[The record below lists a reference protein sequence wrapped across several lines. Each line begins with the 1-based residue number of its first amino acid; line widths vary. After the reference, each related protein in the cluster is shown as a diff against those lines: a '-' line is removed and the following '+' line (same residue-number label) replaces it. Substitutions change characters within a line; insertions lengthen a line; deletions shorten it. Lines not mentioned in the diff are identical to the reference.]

1 MRKRLVKIISSDSAQ
16 MDDAEAGND
25 SAKAEGPRKKI
36 DELDQKLGPEYLKL
50 VHFRVWLSFDTR
62 KSHIKT
68 RSVRQ
73 AAALVQCRPTTRS
86 GELPVAGLRKIA
98 ETKPI
103 EHGDES
109 A

>member
-73 AAALVQCRPTTRS
+73 AAALVQCTCVQS
-86 GELPVAGLRKIA
+86 NL
-98 ETKPI
+98 
-103 EHGDES
+103 
-109 A
+109 